1 MTICKNV
8 QPENLIQETNIFF
21 FPSQTD
27 YNEKKKKKKI
37 VPGLSKN
44 KETRALPSLVY
55 GRAASSLRANPPI
68 YHLAQQYLLHKLI
81 LCI

>member
-27 YNEKKKKKKI
+27 YNEKKKKK
-37 VPGLSKN
+37 
-44 KETRALPSLVY
+44 R
-55 GRAASSLRANPPI
+55 
-68 YHLAQQYLLHKLI
+68 
-81 LCI
+81 

>member
-27 YNEKKKKKKI
+27 YNEKKKKKKDSTWI
-37 VPGLSKN
+37 VKKQGN
-44 KETRALPSLVY
+44 KGTP
-55 GRAASSLRANPPI
+55 
-68 YHLAQQYLLHKLI
+68 
-81 LCI
+81 